1 MRTKITGEGRQKDN
15 DQKKIQAAPCA
26 VTLLNK
32 MTGY

>member
-1 MRTKITGEGRQKDN
+1 MRTKITEGGGARRITI
-15 DQKKIQAAPCA
+15 KKIQAAPSV